1 MKRVSLTLAACV
13 AAALLSPQAGAASV
27 SKTYSYFTIGGVT
40 LEQIETELNTRGPH
54 VNSTGRRHPG
64 ATQMEFTTR
73 LGYTTSAKGC
83 SLTKVQVTVDA
94 KVILP
99 RWRNRS
105 TASGDTAL
113 VWDTLSADIKRHEES
128 HVSIAK
134 NHGRELED
142 QLKAIGR
149 QKDCETVAAQAKTMP
164 HRTGSIASRASISRA
179 VCFGFSSTAS
189 ATPRPNGPKAERHLP
204 YATPSF
210 FCRLV
215 EDVVY
220 WNTIRSPGLTMRF
233 AA

>member
-1 MKRVSLTLAACV
+1 MSAPEALMKRVLLTLAACV
-13 AAALLSPQAGAASV
+13 AAALLAPRAGAASV

-40 LEQIETELNTRGPH
+40 LEEIETELNTRGPH

-73 LGYTTSAKGC
+73 LGYTTTAKGC

-99 RWRNRS
+99 RWRHRS

-149 QKDCETVAAQAKTMP
+149 QKDCETVAARAKVITDQVLAR
-164 HRTGSIASRASISRA
+164 HDAAQDRFDRIEGINFESRLLRLLQYRI
-179 VCFGFSSTAS
+179 GNAS
-189 ATPRPNGPKAERHLP
+189 AKRPEG
-204 YATPSF
+204 
-210 FCRLV
+210 
-215 EDVVY
+215 
-220 WNTIRSPGLTMRF
+220 
-233 AA
+233 

>member
-1 MKRVSLTLAACV
+1 MSAPEALMKRVSLTLAACV
-13 AAALLSPQAGAASV
+13 AAALLAPQAGAASV

-149 QKDCETVAAQAKTMP
+149 QKDCETVAAQAKTITDQVLAR
-164 HRTGSIASRASISRA
+164 HDAAQDRFDRIEGINFESRLLRLLQYRI
-179 VCFGFSSTAS
+179 GNAS
-189 ATPRPNGPKAERHLP
+189 AKRPEG
-204 YATPSF
+204 
-210 FCRLV
+210 
-215 EDVVY
+215 
-220 WNTIRSPGLTMRF
+220 
-233 AA
+233 